1 MKRKLKEERV
11 LRCYPPA
18 GVYAC
23 PSSLGTAQCWR
34 AGAHFLF
41 STKMQSAFRK
51 FRRRMPPAPKC
62 SSFSSHVLRPIST
75 SGRWGKGRDMVS
87 HLVLIELH
95 GGYRESPKNKWACL
109 PPGGPWAC
117 RGLGVITPGVITPGN
132 FSHQVLMKFLSAHS
146 RAGNLGA
153 KCLPLSSA
161 SAKRSLADLPAGGGV
176 PELKTGKEFE
186 CWKNK

>member
-23 PSSLGTAQCWR
+23 PLTLGVAQCWR
-34 AGAHFLF
+34 AGAHFF
-41 STKMQSAFRK
+41 FQTKCRARLENLGTACLLPRSA
-51 FRRRMPPAPKC
+51 PPSPATSC
-62 SSFSSHVLRPIST
+62 DTIST

-87 HLVLIELH
+87 HLVLIELR
-95 GGYRESPKNKWACL
+95 GGYRESPKNKQGCL

-146 RAGNLGA
+146 RARNLGA
-153 KCLPLSSA
+153 KCLPE
-161 SAKRSLADLPAGGGV
+161 R
-176 PELKTGKEFE
+176 
-186 CWKNK
+186 CIR